1 MYRRP
6 NHTEYFSPSPLSSF
20 ANPNSFTTVQQSHSA
35 GVASPSS
42 PMSDDDLVTSNNSP
56 SPSPSSSPPPIKNEL
71 VTLPPLPS
79 PTIPPASTRPAA
91 FPAREDCW
99 SEAATH
105 TLIDAWGSHYL
116 ELKRGNLRQKHWQEV
131 ANAVNALHGHTKKQ
145 YRTDIQCKN
154 RIDTLKKKYK
164 IEKARV
170 SQSHGRYVPQWP
182 FFNSLDALIGDNFK
196 PSPSPVTVA
205 PRRKTPPLLP
215 PPPSAVPVGP
225 RSKRPA
231 AVMEDAVSRRNF
243 SAMAAAAAAAASVES
258 DEEESETSSPA
269 IFPAGAL
276 SRRKESGALAE
287 GCSRLAEAIGRFAE
301 IYERVEDAKQR
312 QMVELEKQR
321 MQFAKDLEIQRM
333 KLIMES
339 QVQLEKLKRA
349 KHSSQ
354 ADGYL

>member
-1 MYRRP
+1 
-6 NHTEYFSPSPLSSF
+6 
-20 ANPNSFTTVQQSHSA
+20 
-35 GVASPSS
+35 
-42 PMSDDDLVTSNNSP
+42 MSDDDLVASPSSNNN
-56 SPSPSSSPPPIKNEL
+56 SPSPSSSPAPASRKNEL
-71 VTLPPLPS
+71 VAHPPP

-91 FPAREDCW
+91 PPART
-99 SEAATH
+99 A
-105 TLIDAWGSHYL
+105 
-116 ELKRGNLRQKHWQEV
+116 EV

-182 FFNSLDALIGDNFK
+182 FFNGLDALIGDNFK

-215 PPPSAVPVGP
+215 PPPSAVPLQRLL
-225 RSKRPA
+225 RS
-231 AVMEDAVSRRNF
+231 ED
-243 SAMAAAAAAAASVES
+243 S
-258 DEEESETSSPA
+258 DEERESETSSPA
-269 IFPAGAL
+269 TFTSGPL

-321 MQFAKDLEIQRM
+321 MQFAKFGD
-333 KLIMES
+333 S
-339 QVQLEKLKRA
+339 RA
-349 KHSSQ
+349 ETHYGVTSP
-354 ADGYL
+354 A